1 MSREFDHLGMD
12 TWHACEKEVIR
23 PEMLAKPLDIRTA
36 IMSFTETLFET
47 ILNVLDMND
56 APSAP
61 TLDGAVDGRIRNGI
75 IVYRSAIG
83 APTAGMLLEE
93 LIASGIRRIIMIGL
107 AGSITPRCRIGDLV
121 VPTWGIREEGTSY
134 HYLPPGHPVKPSHE
148 TLAELKAAL
157 GDIAYSE
164 GGIWSTDAP
173 FRESITKVQDY
184 QKAGAVAVDMECTAL
199 MAISTF
205 RKVDFVSLI
214 VISDEVFRDEWSEGF
229 DTDHLKKSINSACQV
244 LKGFLSDE

>member
-1 MSREFDHLGMD
+1 MTRKFEHPGRDA
-12 TWHACEKEVIR
+12 WHACEREVIR
-23 PEMLAKPLDIRTA
+23 PDILAKPLDFQTA
-36 IMSFTETLFET
+36 IMSFTETLFEP
-47 ILNVLDMND
+47 ILNALDMND

-61 TLDGAVDGRIRNGI
+61 TLDGALEGRSGNGVV
-75 IVYRSAIG
+75 VYRSAIG
-83 APTAGMLLEE
+83 APAAGMLLEE
-93 LIASGIRRIIMIGL
+93 LIASGIGRIIMIGL

-134 HYLPPGHPVKPSHE
+134 HYLPPEHLVEPSHE
-148 TLAELKAAL
+148 ASAKLKAAL

-173 FRESITKVQDY
+173 FRESIMKVQKY
-184 QKAGAVAVDMECTAL
+184 QKAGALAVDMECTAL

-205 RKVDFVSLI
+205 RKAEFVSLI

-229 DTDHLKKSINSACQV
+229 DSYHLKKSINSACQV